1 MQKVVELTLDFFARV
16 AVTFFAG
23 VDRTH
28 TVVVGRQLRL
38 ALQPGLAP
46 SSVLPTQPDD
56 KEIARE
62 RRLLIK
68 DPLRRGVRSSAQ
80 CGSNVLAKF

>member
-1 MQKVVELTLDFFARV
+1 MQNVVELILHFFAGV

-46 SSVLPTQPDD
+46 SGGVFYQRSLMTKRLQENEASHKRPTEGQS
-56 KEIARE
+56 ARKPPYQE
-62 RRLLIK
+62 
-68 DPLRRGVRSSAQ
+68 G
-80 CGSNVLAKF
+80 

>member
-1 MQKVVELTLDFFARV
+1 MQRVVELTLDFFAGV

-28 TVVVGRQLRL
+28 TVGVGRQLRL

-46 SSVLPTQPDD
+46 SSGVFYQRSLMTKRLQENEASHKRPTEGQS
-56 KEIARE
+56 ARKPPYQE
-62 RRLLIK
+62 
-68 DPLRRGVRSSAQ
+68 G
-80 CGSNVLAKF
+80 

>member
-1 MQKVVELTLDFFARV
+1 MQKVVELTLDFFAGV

-46 SSVLPTQPDD
+46 SSGVFYQRSLMTKRLQENEASHKRPTEGQS
-56 KEIARE
+56 ARKPPYQE
-62 RRLLIK
+62 
-68 DPLRRGVRSSAQ
+68 G
-80 CGSNVLAKF
+80 